1 MCRICPVVA
10 NPGNQKVCTLRY
22 FPGLVANESVVEENY
37 LDPVV
42 CTLLSYCNVFKVLT
56 ILLSAV
62 DITLHHLR
70 SFFGNL
76 CSNKEAKVVVSEDK
90 GGGGEVFNQQVI

>member
-1 MCRICPVVA
+1 MHF
-10 NPGNQKVCTLRY
+10 
-22 FPGLVANESVVEENY
+22 FPIVNAFE
-37 LDPVV
+37 
-42 CTLLSYCNVFKVLT
+42 VLA